1 MPIFRT
7 NYKSIVTDRVWI
19 YNQDNYVEQ
28 KDRESNNKS
37 MQEKFCFLKTKYVK
51 VNQLSKGNLQ
61 YMMEQIIC
69 ILV

>member
-1 MPIFRT
+1 MPNFRT

-19 YNQDNYVEQ
+19 YNQDNCVEQ
-28 KDRESNNKS
+28 KDRESNNRF
-37 MQEKFCFLKTKYVK
+37 MQEKFGFLKTKY